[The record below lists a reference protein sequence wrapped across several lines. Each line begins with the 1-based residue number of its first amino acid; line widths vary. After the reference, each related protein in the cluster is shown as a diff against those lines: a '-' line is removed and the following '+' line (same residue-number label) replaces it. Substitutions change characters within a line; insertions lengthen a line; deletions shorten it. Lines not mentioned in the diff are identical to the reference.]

1 MKRRKNLKVLEIAGD
16 YLLVPV
22 GDGPLHGGT
31 IVLNEVSAF
40 LLKAMETDI
49 SQNQLLE
56 KLLAEYAV
64 DQDTAA
70 RDLERI
76 LKEFQRLGV
85 LEMQQ
90 EG

>member
-16 YLLVPV
+16 YLLVPI
-22 GDGPLHGGT
+22 GDAAPSGGT

-40 LLKAMETDI
+40 LLRAMETDI

-64 DQDTAA
+64 DRDTAA

-76 LKEFQRLGV
+76 LKEFQRLGI